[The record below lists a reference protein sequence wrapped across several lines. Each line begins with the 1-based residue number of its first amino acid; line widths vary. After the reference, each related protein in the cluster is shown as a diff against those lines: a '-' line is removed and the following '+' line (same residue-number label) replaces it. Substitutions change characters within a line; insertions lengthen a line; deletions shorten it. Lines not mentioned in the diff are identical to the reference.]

1 MSYNSKLAS
10 ILAMVLGIGTGNAS
24 EGLEAVEN
32 AEQNR
37 ARSLCYL
44 PKNMTPNKEDFE
56 SIDSPL
62 KMLEMLFF
70 IKQHCLMD
78 GNLNQ
83 MVAIGPTSST
93 KKVGIVEAVSI
104 KVLYTTAV
112 EK

>member
-56 SIDSPL
+56 SI
-62 KMLEMLFF
+62 
-70 IKQHCLMD
+70 
-78 GNLNQ
+78 GLNQ